1 MGELRLLLRDMRWE
15 AEDVLSV
22 GLTDPR
28 GGRLPAWAPGA
39 HIDVRLT
46 PGIERQYSLCSD
58 PADRSQ
64 WRVAVLRE
72 HNGRGGSRY
81 VHEQLRPGDM
91 VTARGP
97 VNNFELRPAARYLF
111 LAGGI
116 GITPILPMI
125 RQVRDRHVP
134 WRLAYLGRRAARMA
148 FAADPLL
155 DSPQVRLA
163 AADQGDRLDVEAW
176 TGAITVGT
184 AVYCCGPP
192 RLLDA
197 VSELAAGWPPG
208 ILRVERFQPVPSP
221 VRAANGSLTVCC
233 KRSGRTVVVGPDQT
247 ILACLEEAGIA
258 VASSCREGVCGTCE
272 SRLIDGVADHRDS
285 ILSPD
290 ERAAGETMMI
300 CVSRAKTPELVLD
313 V

>member
-1 MGELRLLLRDMRWE
+1 MEELRLLVRELRWE
-15 AEDVLSV
+15 AEDVLSL
-22 GLTDPR
+22 GLVDPR
-28 GGRLPAWAPGA
+28 GGRLPGWAPGA
-39 HIDVRLT
+39 HIDLRIT
-46 PGIERQYSLCSD
+46 PGLERQYSLYSD
-58 PADRSQ
+58 PADRGQ

-72 HNGRGGSRY
+72 DDGRGGSRY
-81 VHEQLRPGDM
+81 VHQQLRPGDL

-97 VNNFELRPAARYLF
+97 LNKFELRPAARYVF

-125 RQVRDRHVP
+125 RAVKAQNVP

-155 DSPQVRLA
+155 DSPAVRLA
-163 AADQGDRLDVEAW
+163 PADRGERLDIGAW
-176 TGAITVGT
+176 TGAIGSGT

-197 VSELAAGWPPG
+197 VSELSAGWPPG
-208 ILRVERFQPVPSP
+208 SLRLERFQPVPQP
-221 VRAANGSLTVCC
+221 ARPAGGSLTVCC
-233 KRSGRTVVVGPDQT
+233 RRSGRTVVVGPDQT
-247 ILACLEEAGIA
+247 ILACLEAAGIA
-258 VASSCREGVCGTCE
+258 VDSSCREGVCGTCE
-272 SRLIDGVADHRDS
+272 TRLIEGMPDHRDS
-285 ILSPD
+285 ILTPD

-300 CVSRAKTPELVLD
+300 CVSRARTPELVLD